1 MSYARWMPIECS
13 TELYHHG
20 VKGMKWGVRLYQ
32 RKDGTLTPL
41 GRHRYIQNDKW
52 AKLTDAG
59 RKAFVNEDGS
69 LNERGLALVKAH
81 SKQDEQPSTKEEDFF
96 KQNRELIVKKG
107 EEFVRYADLDEP
119 LDHKRKYVAYGK
131 ELAYEYSEFAAEGML
146 GSSGQY
152 AKYTYKAK
160 KDLKVGVL
168 TPEEII
174 KNYTSPSRLD
184 KQKFELSK
192 REVNFTT
199 DQERKQRELIYVD
212 RVLARSR
219 DYVDSLYSKEL
230 ERVKPDLTKKGYD
243 AIVDWND
250 VNLSKISD
258 GKLEYPL
265 VVLDPK
271 KTLKLSKYE
280 H

>member
-1 MSYARWMPIECS
+1 MYNRWLC
-13 TELYHHG
+13 HHG

-59 RKAFVNEDGS
+59 RKAFLNEDGS
-69 LNERGLALVKAH
+69 LSERGLALVKAH
-81 SKQDEQPSTKEEDFF
+81 TKQDEQSSTKEEDFF
-96 KQNRELIVKKG
+96 KQNRELIIKKG

-119 LDHKRKYVAYGK
+119 LDHKRKYVVYGK
-131 ELAYEYSEFAAEGML
+131 ELAYEYSEYAMEGML
-146 GSSGQY
+146 GNSGVY
-152 AKYTYKAK
+152 AKYTYKTK

-192 REVNFTT
+192 REENFKTA
-199 DQERKQRELIYVD
+199 QERKQRELIFVE

-230 ERVKPDLTKKGYD
+230 ERVKPDLAKKGYD

-258 GKLEYPL
+258 SNIEYPL
-265 VVLDPK
+265 IVLDPK

-280 H
+280 D